1 MPIMLCS
8 DTQTL
13 WLFVP
18 LLTREPGTEL
28 SEQGHWG
35 TARSGTGQV
44 PPRGIPVPWLQW
56 YWGGGVGGAGQEVSS
71 GQQGTCGSWR
81 PDFPQS
87 SHSV

>member
-1 MPIMLCS
+1 MLDMPIMLCS

-56 YWGGGVGGAGQEVSS
+56 YWGGGRGGGAGGLIWSARNLWKLEA
-71 GQQGTCGSWR
+71 
-81 PDFPQS
+81 
-87 SHSV
+87 